1 MYSPSSKLVL
11 RQFFNCCFVLFCRC
25 ALCRSVVDSYDSLNV
40 KYGLNGQVV
49 FARVNVEK
57 LKVSD
62 IKLTQ
67 IYFLLFAR
75 SYVVPSSYFHFLS
88 YVVVLVNLFHLKHAR
103 TTDSLRGRRQKM
115 NGREGRRGGEKWERE
130 KRETEVVFLLSPIP
144 TPFPVL
150 FPPLSTFA
158 TQASDREHVWQHL
171 TE

>member
-1 MYSPSSKLVL
+1 M
-11 RQFFNCCFVLFCRC
+11 
-25 ALCRSVVDSYDSLNV
+25 CRSVADSYDSLNV
-40 KYGLNGQVV
+40 KYGLNGQVM

-115 NGREGRRGGEKWERE
+115 NGREGRSGGE
-130 KRETEVVFLLSPIP
+130 KRETEGVFLLSPIP

-158 TQASDREHVWQHL
+158 TQASDREHV
-171 TE
+171 